1 MRISKDDAKVI
12 RRGYFPPVLKDSPYL
27 EGILKRS
34 IRNGIIRALGANKQ
48 NDGKKPG
55 LNVVGAY

>member
-12 RRGYFPPVLKDSPYL
+12 RRGYFPPVIKDSPYL

-34 IRNGIIRALGANKQ
+34 IRNGIIRALGTNKQ